1 MIQKITYA
9 ALAIGLSAAVTAQE
23 PKKAAEAEAAPE
35 LPKLSAAEVKEG
47 SSYALGYRAGAEFG
61 QQFGR
66 FGLQVDD
73 ISTES
78 FIKGFLKSFQNQ
90 EPDLSEEKLQ
100 AAMQGL
106 GDMLQ
111 EREKMLSETNLKKG
125 EEFLAENA
133 KRKGVTTTD
142 SGLQYEVIE
151 KGGEEKYKAPKE
163 GEPQK
168 QFQVRYKGTLIDGSE
183 FDASPGEET
192 VPMNL
197 QVVPGFAEALTSMPV
212 GSKWKLFLPSELAYG
227 EQRRSADIAPNSVL
241 IFELELVKIE
251 DAPAPQQQF
260 PFPMPGGMPP
270 GGGR

>member
-1 MIQKITYA
+1 MIQKLTYW
-9 ALAIGLSAAVTAQE
+9 ALAVGLSASVIAQE
-23 PKKAAEAEAAPE
+23 PKAAEAPEAAPE
-35 LPKLSAAEVKEG
+35 LPKLSPEEIKEG

-66 FGLQVDD
+66 FGLQVED
-73 ISTES
+73 IGSEQ
-78 FIKGFLKSFQNQ
+78 FMKGFLKAFQNQ
-90 EPDLSEEKLQ
+90 EPELSEEKLQ

-111 EREKMLSETNLKKG
+111 EREKTLSDTNLKEG
-125 EEFLAENA
+125 EEFLAKNG
-133 KRKGVTTTD
+133 KRKEVTTTD
-142 SGLQYEVIE
+142 SGLQYEVLK

-168 QFQVRYKGTLIDGSE
+168 QFQVRYKGTLIDGTE
-183 FDASPGEET
+183 FDASPGDET
-192 VPMNL
+192 VPMTL

-212 GSKWKLFLPSELAYG
+212 GAKWKLFLPSELAYG
-227 EQRRSADIAPNSVL
+227 EQRRSAEIGPNSVL

-251 DAPAPQQQF
+251 EAPPQQPF
-260 PFPMPGGMPP
+260 PFPMPP